1 MKNNFKR
8 FVTPMTALF
17 TFIILNLTINGIV
30 RAEESRD
37 FIRKPPDSWH
47 MPFAPSENPI
57 DIPDQKPKGVTVR
70 VKEITTYEVVV
81 DEEKL
86 KSNTLTMEDLELTE
100 VHDKKKINFHQVDCY
115 FYAKVKQT
123 QTRSTD
129 YVESM
134 RWREGQQY
142 WLSDGGKYVEWEP
155 WSEWYDGRSRW

>member
-1 MKNNFKR
+1 
-8 FVTPMTALF
+8 
-17 TFIILNLTINGIV
+17 
-30 RAEESRD
+30 
-37 FIRKPPDSWH
+37 

-123 QTRSTD
+123 QTRSTE
-129 YVESM
+129 YIESM

-155 WSEWYDGRSRW
+155 WSEWYAGSKW